1 MIYYILIFENYSKLF
16 VSNGFTVIQNC
27 RNCVKVT
34 QHIVNYR
41 FLLIT
46 ILHMY
51 THARTHTQYNLNYL
65 IKIIS
70 INFSDS

>member
-16 VSNGFTVIQNC
+16 VSNGFTVIQNR

-51 THARTHTQYNLNYL
+51 THARAHTHN
-65 IKIIS
+65 II
-70 INFSDS
+70 